1 MSIYLSNFCL
11 QLWCQGFQVKFPMGR
26 ALHLW
31 IGGPQLE
38 STRSTLF
45 QENSQFFLNS
55 TWMKTLSV
63 NVSMSVFSQMMS
75 DNRRCFIC
83 SNIAPVSGLEIQVF
97 WKIAHNGWTP
107 YFWTSSV
114 TIEETITVHQG
125 FELKRNWVYP
135 CLINAKG
142 KWYLTTDDASKGRSN
157 HATWEEKKQP
167 NLEFTMWQIG
177 RSFFGRVLTWKFSW
191 LAYGYWGIEVIW
203 SWVPIEHPEIKRLYS
218 LISDQYM
225 FILLSSASF
234 SWYSIHN
241 HIWAVASSLTSHWSL
256 WEATH
261 I

>member
-1 MSIYLSNFCL
+1 MPRLPSQVSDGQSTPPLNWQAPAGKHKINSASRKVIFFMNF
-11 QLWCQGFQVKFPMGR
+11 
-26 ALHLW
+26 
-31 IGGPQLE
+31 
-38 STRSTLF
+38 
-45 QENSQFFLNS
+45 
-55 TWMKTLSV
+55 TWMKTFSV
-63 NVSMSVFSQMMS
+63 NFSMSVFSQMMS

-125 FELKRNWVYP
+125 FELKRNWVHP
-135 CLINAKG
+135 CLSHAKG

-191 LAYGYWGIEVIW
+191 LANGYWGIEV
-203 SWVPIEHPEIKRLYS
+203 
-218 LISDQYM
+218 YM
-225 FILLSSASF
+225 ELG
-234 SWYSIHN
+234 
-241 HIWAVASSLTSHWSL
+241 SHWASRNQTTL
-256 WEATH
+256 
-261 I
+261 